1 MTAKITE
8 YNFCNL
14 IRLKLTF
21 SPNQH
26 LLCSLSSSIQSA
38 VSGLCTES
46 DNTEISRPELLVS
59 GLKLLTDS

>member
-1 MTAKITE
+1 M
-8 YNFCNL
+8 
-14 IRLKLTF
+14 RLKLEF

-46 DNTEISRPELLVS
+46 DNTEISRPQLLVR